1 MRKYKPHGA
10 TTECCWSA
18 EVSAN
23 YGWAEAA
30 VLPPPLFTQSCR
42 VVILVCAVVWGRGG
56 ERSLLEEPASL
67 FLSLSHCLPTWGR
80 QLVFAVNLQ
89 YNLQMGMKSYS
100 DWQSKKR
107 QRGKKAKWAAFWKL
121 CCRKI
126 QKECLHKNQRDQNQ
140 RCLGS
145 MYNSVC
151 FIILSWVFAALVFPG
166 KAPSFSPVFRM
177 SLHAAVFYVAFLFLS
192 THRCP
197 LFSHSPFLS
206 CFLTHLCQ

>member
-1 MRKYKPHGA
+1 MSRG
-10 TTECCWSA
+10 CCS
-18 EVSAN
+18 
-23 YGWAEAA
+23 
-30 VLPPPLFTQSCR
+30 PPLFTQSCR

-67 FLSLSHCLPTWGR
+67 LLSHCLPTWGR

-89 YNLQMGMKSYS
+89 YNLQMGMKSY
-100 DWQSKKR
+100 WQSKKR

-166 KAPSFSPVFRM
+166 KAPSFSPVFCM
-177 SLHAAVFYVAFLFLS
+177 SLFTCCCFFYVAFLFLS

-197 LFSHSPFLS
+197 LFSHSPFLF